1 MILASRPSLL
11 FSSSCCMFF
20 KMCSARWWERDTAR
34 AENDFLNVKGA
45 EKDMNGGKQENILYK
60 ICAWPFCLMA
70 AKFWCSRPQKP
81 TDWSSLIASGTVP
94 ALTGTHGGSNIGTQG
109 IPRIGEGSVK
119 LMLGGGIY
127 ETTSVLILF
136 CYNDWKQSNI
146 RVEYAHCRQIVKIKL
161 TYLKYLLSPLFHP
174 RPHLVPESPDSVESQ
189 NGVNSLTC
197 FLVMKLSHHHLGH
210 CIRHLHRAQQEQGS
224 YVFAWLW
231 T

>member
-1 MILASRPSLL
+1 MTHLPLPAQVVDYMWAHSRPPERQGWPWWCWPHDRA
-11 FSSSCCMFF
+11 SSSLPPAA
-20 KMCSARWWERDTAR
+20 CSSGCVLPVGESEILLVPRMISEMYREQRKQWM
-34 AENDFLNVKGA
+34 V
-45 EKDMNGGKQENILYK
+45 EKRENILCK

-146 RVEYAHCRQIVKIKL
+146 RVEYAHCR
-161 TYLKYLLSPLFHP
+161 
-174 RPHLVPESPDSVESQ
+174 
-189 NGVNSLTC
+189 
-197 FLVMKLSHHHLGH
+197 
-210 CIRHLHRAQQEQGS
+210 
-224 YVFAWLW
+224 
-231 T
+231 